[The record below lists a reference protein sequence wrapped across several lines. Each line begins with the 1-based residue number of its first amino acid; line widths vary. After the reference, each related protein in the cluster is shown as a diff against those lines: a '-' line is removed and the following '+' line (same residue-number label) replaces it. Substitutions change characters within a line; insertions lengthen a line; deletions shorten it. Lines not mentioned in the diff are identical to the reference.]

1 MRKVA
6 FFIPKFE
13 AGSTNSNYCQM
24 ANELLKRR
32 IAVTLLFIDSLS
44 LHKSHI
50 NASGWEHTCLV
61 QELYPPHE
69 LTRFKVREFTDLWIF
84 SLGAKES
91 FLDKYQLLY
100 TSRCGIHFIN
110 SLEAIMHLKSK
121 YYITSNTKVFRHPE
135 THASTNANELLDIVE
150 SSKNAWIAKPPAG
163 SLGRDVFLLQP
174 GNTNNRVILENLC
187 GSRGDQYALI
197 QKHISE
203 IEYGE
208 KRVLIAGAK
217 VVGQYKRLATGD
229 HRTNLLRGARTEVCD
244 LTPDEIAYCNQIG
257 VWLRGIGAN
266 YVGIDMVYPW
276 IIEFNVV
283 NPGGLMTI
291 EELTGEDLAPKIL
304 DQLNLA

>member
-13 AGSTNSNYCQM
+13 AGSANSNYCQM

-69 LTRFKVREFTDLWIF
+69 LTLFKVREFTDLWIF

-135 THASTNANELLDIVE
+135 THASTDANELLDIVE
-150 SSKNAWIAKPPAG
+150 SVSYTHLTLP
-163 SLGRDVFLLQP
+163 
-174 GNTNNRVILENLC
+174 TNR
-187 GSRGDQYALI
+187 
-197 QKHISE
+197 
-203 IEYGE
+203 
-208 KRVLIAGAK
+208 
-217 VVGQYKRLATGD
+217 
-229 HRTNLLRGARTEVCD
+229 EV
-244 LTPDEIAYCNQIG
+244 
-257 VWLRGIGAN
+257 
-266 YVGIDMVYPW
+266 
-276 IIEFNVV
+276 
-283 NPGGLMTI
+283 
-291 EELTGEDLAPKIL
+291 
-304 DQLNLA
+304 